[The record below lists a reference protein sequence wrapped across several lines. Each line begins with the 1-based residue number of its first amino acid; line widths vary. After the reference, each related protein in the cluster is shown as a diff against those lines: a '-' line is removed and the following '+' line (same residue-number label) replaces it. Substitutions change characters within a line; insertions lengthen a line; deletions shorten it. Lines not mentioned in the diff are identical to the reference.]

1 MQLGTLRKNT
11 LKTYKCYLQF
21 NLKRNSEAMWK
32 ANEVDKYIHKYVLG
46 TRYWHLLTQVI
57 TE

>member
-1 MQLGTLRKNT
+1 
-11 LKTYKCYLQF
+11 
-21 NLKRNSEAMWK
+21 MWK

-57 TE
+57 RSNDNNNGLGLTKGEL